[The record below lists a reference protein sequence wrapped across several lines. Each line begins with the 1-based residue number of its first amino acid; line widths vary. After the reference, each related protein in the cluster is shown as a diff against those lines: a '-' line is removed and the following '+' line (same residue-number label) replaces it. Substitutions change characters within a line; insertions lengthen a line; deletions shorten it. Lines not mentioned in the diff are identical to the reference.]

1 MRGARVRNLYKVLG
15 IASTADDSRIKSAFR
30 HRVKAVHPDLHPD
43 STRADERFR
52 ELMQAYEVLRNA
64 RARAAYDAHL
74 ARRRSETR
82 RRFAQSA
89 AVMAATFVLT
99 TGSAFFVMGVHGMTV
114 GTEGWQLATA
124 WRSSVEIEAPFAA
137 PSQAGDKPAKGTP
150 FTTTVVASAP
160 AARGPDS
167 ATDAHPAPAKATYSV
182 RSRKPE
188 SEAPK
193 VAAVAPKVAPPGHDP
208 AKPESRWP
216 WPTSDE
222 RPYGLG
228 ASDLR

>member
-1 MRGARVRNLYKVLG
+1 VRNLYKVLG
-15 IASTADDSRIKSAFR
+15 IATTADDSRIKSAFR

-43 STRADERFR
+43 SARADERFR
-52 ELMQAYEVLRNA
+52 ELMQAYEVLRDG
-64 RARAAYDAHL
+64 RSRAAYDAHL
-74 ARRRSETR
+74 ARRRSEAK

-89 AVMAATFVLT
+89 AVMATTFMLT

-124 WRSSVEIEAPFAA
+124 WRSSVQIEAPFAA
-137 PSQAGDKPAKGTP
+137 PSEAGDKAGAPLA
-150 FTTTVVASAP
+150 TTVVASPPVARQRSS
-160 AARGPDS
+160 AA
-167 ATDAHPAPAKATYSV
+167 DADPAPAKTTSSV
-182 RSRKPE
+182 RSRKSE

-193 VAAVAPKVAPPGHDP
+193 VAAVAPRRDPVKPP
-208 AKPESRWP
+208 SRSP

>member
-1 MRGARVRNLYKVLG
+1 VRNLYKVLG

-43 STRADERFR
+43 TTRADERFR
-52 ELMQAYEVLRNA
+52 ELMQAYEVLRNV

-74 ARRRSETR
+74 ARRRSEMR

-124 WRSSVEIEAPFAA
+124 WRSSVQIEVPFAA
-137 PSQAGDKPAKGTP
+137 PEQASDGTGTGAP

-160 AARGPDS
+160 AARQPDS
-167 ATDAHPAPAKATYSV
+167 ANGAHPAPAKATYSV
-182 RSRKPE
+182 RNLKPG
-188 SEAPK
+188 SETPK
-193 VAAVAPKVAPPGHDP
+193 VAAVAPTPASPGHDP
-208 AKPESRWP
+208 VKPESRWP

>member
-1 MRGARVRNLYKVLG
+1 VRNLYKILG
-15 IASTADDSRIKSAFR
+15 IASTADDSRIKAAFR

-43 STRADERFR
+43 SARADERFR
-52 ELMQAYEVLRNA
+52 ELMQAYEVLRDG

-74 ARRRSETR
+74 ARRRSEAK
-82 RRFAQSA
+82 RRFGQSA
-89 AVMAATFVLT
+89 AVMATTFMLT

-124 WRSSVEIEAPFAA
+124 WRSSVQIEAPFAA
-137 PSQAGDKPAKGTP
+137 PSEAGEKASTP
-150 FTTTVVASAP
+150 LATTVVASPPVARQRSS
-160 AARGPDS
+160 AA
-167 ATDAHPAPAKATYSV
+167 DAHPAKTTSSV
-182 RSRKPE
+182 RSRRPE

-193 VAAVAPKVAPPGHDP
+193 VAAVAPKAAAPRRDP
-208 AKPESRWP
+208 VKPQSRSP

>member
-1 MRGARVRNLYKVLG
+1 VRNLYKVLG

-30 HRVKAVHPDLHPD
+30 HRVKAVHPDLHPG
-43 STRADERFR
+43 SARADERFR

-64 RARAAYDAHL
+64 QARAAYDAHL
-74 ARRRSETR
+74 ARRRSDAR
-82 RRFAQSA
+82 HRFAQSA
-89 AVMAATFVLT
+89 AVMATTFVLT

-114 GTEGWQLATA
+114 GTEGWQLAAA
-124 WRSSVEIEAPFAA
+124 WRSSVQIEAPFAA
-137 PSQAGDKPAKGTP
+137 PSEAGDKAGAP

-160 AARGPDS
+160 AARQRNS
-167 ATDAHPAPAKATYSV
+167 AGDTHPAPARTTYSV

-188 SEAPK
+188 PEAPK
-193 VAAVAPKVAPPGHDP
+193 VAGIAPKASPGHDP
-208 AKPESRWP
+208 VKLESHWP